1 MKHKRRQIKFSYQDL
16 VNQIKRDVPVK
27 DAKTRANKTEEI
39 SKQEN
44 CKISQACSEKKRSF
58 VCSAKVR
65 AVLEDH
71 PITLSAV

>member
-1 MKHKRRQIKFSYQDL
+1 VEIKFSYQDL

-44 CKISQACSEKKRSF
+44 CKISQACSIKKEVLF
-58 VCSAKVR
+58 VVPKC
-65 AVLEDH
+65 VLCWEII
-71 PITLSAV
+71 PLLS